1 MAVRENLGGSTMLP
15 ESRVAVCEPF
25 PNALRL
31 YDIYAEINSGERF
44 VRTAE
49 GMLPLSELRYFLR
62 EELIPPRV
70 AS

>member
-49 GMLPLSELRYFLR
+49 GMLPLSELHHFLR
-62 EELIPPRV
+62 EENIPPRTTH
-70 AS
+70 